1 MSSVLTPWPAALAGT
16 PAVAVIERAI
26 ARSRLANS
34 LLLHGENLGTLA
46 TVAHAIAD
54 RLLNAGCFAVG
65 AGLPRDSIG
74 SESRHKAA
82 PTTQAQQQYFPP
94 KEHPDFLALRPS
106 GKARIIPIGKSE
118 GAKSGTMRDF
128 LPRVYL
134 APGIGPRKVAVIYE
148 ADRMEAPSANA
159 LLKTLEE
166 PPSSATI
173 ILITTR
179 PYSLL
184 ATIRSRCLHFRFTD
198 DGHEALVGADEAT
211 RTRWKSTLADYAAWL
226 QLLTAGV
233 VEKRAV
239 ADQLMG
245 VYGLITR
252 FNAVLVAAT
261 DQAWKQQKE
270 KLPDDIDDEEQAAI
284 ETGIANGIR
293 LKLFAEI
300 EHATRDFAL
309 TAILADNPEHSR
321 RALVAAIG
329 QLEHDIGL
337 LRLNLNE
344 AAALEDF
351 LLASLRLW
359 SKR

>member
-1 MSSVLTPWPAALAGT
+1 MSQASIVPWPAALAGT

-26 ARSRLANS
+26 ERSRLAHS

-54 RLLNAGCFAVG
+54 RLLND
-65 AGLPRDSIG
+65 P
-74 SESRHKAA
+74 RHKA
-82 PTTQAQQQYFPP
+82 QHFPP
-94 KEHPDFLALRPS
+94 KQHPDFFALRPA
-106 GKARIIPIGKSE
+106 GKMRQISAEVTRDLIGSIQV
-118 GAKSGTMRDF
+118 S
-128 LPRVYL
+128 PQ
-134 APGIGPRKVAVIYE
+134 ISHRKVAVVYE
-148 ADRMEAPSANA
+148 ADRMNTAAANIF
-159 LLKTLEE
+159 LKTLEE
-166 PPSSATI
+166 PTPSTTI
-173 ILITTR
+173 LLLTTR

-198 DGHEALVGADEAT
+198 DGHEALVGADEPT
-211 RTRWKSTLADYAAWL
+211 RAQWKTALADYAAWL

-252 FNAVLVAAT
+252 FNAVLAAAT

-270 KLPDDIDDEEQAAI
+270 KLPDDIDDDEQAAI

-293 LKLFAEI
+293 LKLFAEL
-300 EHATRDFAL
+300 EHATRDFAQKRL
-309 TAILADNPEHSR
+309 LEGDESAR
-321 RALVAAIG
+321 RSLVAAIA
-329 QLEHDIGL
+329 QLEHDTGL

-344 AAALEDF
+344 AAALENF
-351 LLASLRLW
+351 LLSSLRLW